1 MKAEFSGNPGRKAEN
16 YNLEIKFYVENN
28 AINQTL
34 SNSAWL
40 STQFILIFERYESN
54 FNSSEI

>member
-40 STQFILIFERYESN
+40 STQFILIN
-54 FNSSEI
+54 I